1 MLATHTNLPSSPQL
15 VCPAGSLRAL
25 TVAVDAGANAV
36 YLGLKDATNA
46 RNFAGLNFDE
56 TQIRE
61 GIAYAHRR
69 GAQVLMALNT
79 FADARSP
86 EPWFAAADK
95 AAELG
100 ADALIVADTAVM
112 GHCVRHL
119 PSLRLHLSVQ
129 ASATSHAAIEFYRQ
143 RYGVQ
148 RAVLPRVVAADQI
161 AKIIEGTSVEI

>member
-25 TVAVDAGANAV
+25 TVAVDAGADAV
-36 YLGLKDATNA
+36 HLGLKDATNA

-56 TQIRE
+56 AQIRE

-86 EPWFAAADK
+86 DR
-95 AAELG
+95 G
-100 ADALIVADTAVM
+100 
-112 GHCVRHL
+112 
-119 PSLRLHLSVQ
+119 S
-129 ASATSHAAIEFYRQ
+129 
-143 RYGVQ
+143 
-148 RAVLPRVVAADQI
+148 PRPTRPPNWAR
-161 AKIIEGTSVEI
+161 TR